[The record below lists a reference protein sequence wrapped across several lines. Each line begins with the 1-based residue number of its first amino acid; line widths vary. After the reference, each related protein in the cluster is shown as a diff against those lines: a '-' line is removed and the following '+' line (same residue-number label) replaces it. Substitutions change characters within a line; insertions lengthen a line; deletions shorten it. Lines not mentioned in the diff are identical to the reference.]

1 MKRYKSQIK
10 ELKQPL
16 KEAGKAYK
24 ILNQEGYW
32 SKVYPHIK
40 AINTILEWDIDLA
53 RSVCIHILEDANDHD
68 TAAKLDMLFSR
79 DMN

>member
-16 KEAGKAYK
+16 KEAGQSYK
-24 ILNQEGYW
+24 ILNQEGYFQ
-32 SKVYPHIK
+32 KVYPHIK

-53 RSVCIHILEDANDHD
+53 RSVCIHILEDVKN
-68 TAAKLDMLFSR
+68 KVIYEL
-79 DMN
+79 